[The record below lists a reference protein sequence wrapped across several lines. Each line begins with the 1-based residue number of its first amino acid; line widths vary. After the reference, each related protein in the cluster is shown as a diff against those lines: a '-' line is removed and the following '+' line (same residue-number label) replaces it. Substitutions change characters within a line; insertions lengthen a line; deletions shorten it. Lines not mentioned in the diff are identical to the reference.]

1 MNIERLSLDQMRVF
15 ALAAELGSLSAV
27 AKKLARAQ
35 SAVSYAVTSLEEQ
48 LDTQLF
54 DRSGHKPQLTPAG
67 RALLQDVRVILAR
80 SDRLLSRA
88 QSLQQETEH
97 ELALSIEVMF
107 PVTVLA
113 RVLREFRSRFPQVNL
128 RLYMEALGAVAQ
140 QVLEGTAQLGV
151 ISAVHLPAV
160 GLRSVALPHIRMVPV
175 AAPSHPLA
183 QVGGRITVEQ
193 MQEHVQ
199 LVLTDRSTGT
209 AGKDFMVFSPQTWR
223 LSDLSTK
230 HALLLAGQGFG
241 TMPEHMVAE
250 DMAAG
255 RLQRLHLEPHP
266 PEGELLSL
274 ACIHRLE
281 AAVGPAMHWLIGRF
295 KALESYDRA

>member
-27 AKKLARAQ
+27 ARKLARAQ
-35 SAVSYAVTSLEEQ
+35 SAVSYAVTTLEEQ
-48 LDTQLF
+48 LDVQLF
-54 DRSGHKPQLTPAG
+54 DRTGHKPQLTAAG

-88 QSLQQETEH
+88 QSMRQEPER

-107 PVTVLA
+107 PVSVLA
-113 RVLREFRSRFPQVNL
+113 QVLREFRSRFPQVNL

-140 QVLEGTAQLGV
+140 QVIDGTVQLGV
-151 ISAVHLPAV
+151 ASEVHLPEV
-160 GLRSVALPHIRMVPV
+160 GLRSVALPHVRMVPV
-175 AAPSHPLA
+175 AAPAHPLA
-183 QVGGRITVEQ
+183 QAGGRITIEQ

-199 LVLTDRSTGT
+199 LVLTDRSRVT
-209 AGKDFMVFSPQTWR
+209 AGRDFMVFSPQTWR

-230 HALLLAGQGFG
+230 HALLRAGQGFG
-241 TMPEHMVAE
+241 TMPAHMVA
-250 DMAAG
+250 DDLAAG

-266 PEGELLSL
+266 PGGDLLAL
-274 ACIHRLE
+274 ACIHRPE
-281 AAVGPAMHWLIGRF
+281 AAVGPVMRWLIERF
-295 KALESYDRA
+295 KALESFDVT

>member
-1 MNIERLSLDQMRVF
+1 MRVF

-27 AKKLARAQ
+27 ARKLDRAQ
-35 SAVSYAVTSLEEQ
+35 SAVSYAVTTLEEQ

-54 DRSGHKPQLTPAG
+54 DRSGHKPQLTAAG
-67 RALLQDVRVILAR
+67 RALLQDVRVILGR
-80 SDRLLSRA
+80 SDRLAARA
-88 QSLQQETEH
+88 QSLQQPLER

-107 PVTVLA
+107 PVDVLA
-113 RVLREFRSRFPQVNL
+113 QVLRDFRSRFAEVNL

-140 QVLEGTAQLGV
+140 QVIDGTAMIGV
-151 ISAVHLPAV
+151 VSAVHLPEV
-160 GLRSVALPHIRMVPV
+160 GLRSVSLPHIRMVPV

-183 QVGGRITVEQ
+183 RVGGRITVEQ

-199 LVLTDRSTGT
+199 LVLTDRSAVT

-241 TMPEHMVAE
+241 SMPEHMVAA
-250 DMAAG
+250 DLAAG

-266 PEGELLSL
+266 PEGELLAL
-274 ACIHRLE
+274 ACIHRLD
-281 AAVGPAMHWLIGRF
+281 AAVGPAMRWLIERF
-295 KALESYDRA
+295 KALETYEL

>member
-27 AKKLARAQ
+27 AKRLARAQ

-67 RALLQDVRVILAR
+67 RALLQDVRAILAR

-88 QSLQQETEH
+88 QSLQQEPER

-107 PVTVLA
+107 PVAVLA
-113 RVLREFRSRFPQVNL
+113 QVLRDFRSRFPQVNL

-140 QVLEGTAQLGV
+140 QVLDGTAQLGV
-151 ISAVHLPAV
+151 ISEVHLPEV

-183 QVGGRITVEQ
+183 QVDGRITVEQ

-199 LVLTDRSTGT
+199 LVLTDRSALT
-209 AGKDFMVFSPQTWR
+209 AGREFMVFSPQTWR

-241 TMPEHMVAE
+241 TMPEHMVGE
-250 DMAAG
+250 DLAAG

-281 AAVGPAMHWLIGRF
+281 AAVGPAMHWLIERF
-295 KALESYDRA
+295 KTLESYDGA